1 MKSYKLR
8 NFKNYLF
15 SQFNK
20 LNKIKKKFTYKLKK
34 LSYKK
39 EFNFTIIVFNNHYHI
54 SIMLGYK

>member
-34 LSYKK
+34 
-39 EFNFTIIVFNNHYHI
+39 
-54 SIMLGYK
+54 